1 MEIRTELNELLG
13 EFYAGQKIPSERVL
27 AERFGVARHYDNYAD
42 LANDPEVDIVY
53 IATLPHTH
61 LDDAR
66 NAIRAG
72 KHVLIEKPSTLTA
85 KDTETLYAEAKAA
98 GVLAMEA
105 MWSRY
110 LPQASIIRQMLAKG
124 TFGEITLLQADF
136 GQDNREIARLW
147 LKDSSI
153 VMDMGIYPAHG
164 GIKRLIAC
172 VVQKGCGCGLQGKRK

>member
-1 MEIRTELNELLG
+1 MAMFSEAPRDFTAADIPKPEIIDPNSVPSYRWG
-13 EFYAGQKIPSERVL
+13 FIGAGDIAEIMAQTLAKHTNQRVVAVGSKTPGKAMAF
-27 AERFGVARHYDNYAD
+27 AERFGLERHYDNYAD

-61 LDDAR
+61 LEDAR

-105 MWSRY
+105 MWS
-110 LPQASIIRQMLAKG
+110 LS
-124 TFGEITLLQADF
+124 
-136 GQDNREIARLW
+136 
-147 LKDSSI
+147 
-153 VMDMGIYPAHG
+153 
-164 GIKRLIAC
+164 LIHI
-172 VVQKGCGCGLQGKRK
+172 